1 MWYIGATMC
10 ILNNELQKLFLK
22 NESESLYKTIL
33 LLSLNIFAS
42 KDMVELYPSLIGGQ
56 WPNDDLVN

>member
-42 KDMVELYPSLIGGQ
+42 KYIVELYPSLIGGQ

>member
-1 MWYIGATMC
+1 MC
-10 ILNNELQKLFLK
+10 ILNNELQKLFFK

-56 WPNDDLVN
+56 